1 MAAWKPSSAQTCSLY
16 QGELRV
22 IDLRASIP
30 SGYTGRF
37 IILNLDDV
45 EGIAV
50 HHSVSGWAWNPLT
63 QRYTGQA
70 WNDAVDAPP
79 EAEVAHLLA
88 IDRWHSLPN
97 NDWGGF
103 GYHLAAF
110 ASGRLYLCGSLN
122 TARAHV
128 AGLNKR
134 FNGLVLIG
142 DFTNGVPRQS
152 HLEAAR
158 EGVAFIRAFHSRTL
172 PVESHRLIRN
182 QNTTCPGELY
192 YKWVPGLNEAKEDDM
207 AFTEE
212 DSRRL
217 WELYK
222 RSRGDYVRVAG
233 TGRVYGVEARQLTHI
248 LNPSVLGGLRDSF
261 DDVRDVPPDDEI
273 WQLPV
278 YLPGGLPD
286 ELKR

>member
-1 MAAWKPSSAQTCSLY
+1 M
-16 QGELRV
+16 
-22 IDLRASIP
+22 IDLRHLIP
-30 SGYTGRF
+30 SGQTGRF
-37 IILNLDDV
+37 IIPNLDEV
-45 EGIAV
+45 EGIAI

-158 EGVAFIRAFHSRTL
+158 EGVAFIRAFHRRTL
-172 PVESHRLIRN
+172 PVEAHRLIRN

-192 YKWVPGLNEAKEDDM
+192 YKWVPGLNEGPAQEEEMSELTWLWHKERVRRNFDRVRAAMLQVEVTWPLSD
-207 AFTEE
+207 EE
-212 DSRRL
+212 KAVLEATLQESGTNPEADAWRELLDALADLEQAELWRRASL
-217 WELYK
+217 
-222 RSRGDYVRVAG
+222 
-233 TGRVYGVEARQLTHI
+233 GR
-248 LNPSVLGGLRDSF
+248 
-261 DDVRDVPPDDEI
+261 
-273 WQLPV
+273 
-278 YLPGGLPD
+278 
-286 ELKR
+286 